1 MKGFV
6 NSKDFFNRL
15 PADEQQAITEKA
27 TQLKQAYQLAQLRQQ
42 ADISQKQLAEKM
54 GVSQAN
60 ISKVENGKD
69 IQLSTLQRY
78 ISALG
83 GKVSITAQM
92 PSGEVV
98 IMAWIT

>member
-1 MKGFV
+1 MKGFT
-6 NSKDFFNRL
+6 NSKDFFNSL

-27 TQLKQAYQLAQLRQQ
+27 TKLKQAYQLSQLRQQ
-42 ADISQKQLAEKM
+42 ADISQKQLADKM

-60 ISKVENGKD
+60 ISKVENGND

-83 GKVSITAQM
+83 GKINITAQM

-98 IMAWIT
+98 IMA